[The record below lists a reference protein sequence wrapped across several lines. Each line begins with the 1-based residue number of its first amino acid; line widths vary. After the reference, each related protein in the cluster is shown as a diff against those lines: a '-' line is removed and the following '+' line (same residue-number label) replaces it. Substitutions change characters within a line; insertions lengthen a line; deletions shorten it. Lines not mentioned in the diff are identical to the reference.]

1 MRQVEVPLA
10 GSECRRRHQRKLLL
24 VLLGVLEVAGDHLR
38 LVVLVQN
45 LLGLLGL
52 MVGGTRTPGLAS
64 LHCQRSGGTSA
75 SLHAQLTH
83 PVYQAAVVTSSSS
96 STSSSSIL
104 SGLNTTLQSLLQ
116 LPTQLLPIRP
126 EVEEVVALL

>member
-10 GSECRRRHQRKLLL
+10 RSECRRRHQRKLLL
-24 VLLGVLEVAGDHLR
+24 VLLVVLEVAGDHLR

-52 MVGGTRTPGLAS
+52 MVGGTSLAS

-83 PVYQAAVVTSSSS
+83 PVYHAAVVTS
-96 STSSSSIL
+96 SSSSIL
-104 SGLNTTLQSLLQ
+104 SGLNTTL
-116 LPTQLLPIRP
+116 
-126 EVEEVVALL
+126 

>member
-1 MRQVEVPLA
+1 M
-10 GSECRRRHQRKLLL
+10 L
-24 VLLGVLEVAGDHLR
+24 VLLGMLEVAGDHLR

-83 PVYQAAVVTSSSS
+83 PVYQAAVVTSSS
-96 STSSSSIL
+96 TSSSSIL

>member
-24 VLLGVLEVAGDHLR
+24 VLLGMLEVAGDHLR

-52 MVGGTRTPGLAS
+52 MVGGLAS

-83 PVYQAAVVTSSSS
+83 PVYHAAVVTS
-96 STSSSSIL
+96 SSSSIL